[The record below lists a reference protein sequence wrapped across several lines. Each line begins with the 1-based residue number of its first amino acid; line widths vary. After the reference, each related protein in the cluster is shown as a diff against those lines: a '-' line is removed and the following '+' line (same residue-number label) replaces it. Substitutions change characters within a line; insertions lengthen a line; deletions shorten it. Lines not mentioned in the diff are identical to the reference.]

1 MPQSNDGFN
10 QFGGAWT
17 VEKLEI
23 LREYLDGYSTALK
36 NQPFKLWYIDA
47 FAGTG
52 EVEVRVPDP
61 EQQEVREFL
70 QGSASIARDI
80 DNKPFD
86 QLVFIE
92 SDKNKAD
99 RLKQLEPESGR
110 IQVRAGDANNELPH
124 LCRITDWKNTRAVVF
139 LDPFSLQTAWK
150 TIEIL
155 AKTKAIDVWI
165 LFPVSAVSRL
175 MAKKEMPEGKLA
187 EILDVVF
194 GDESWQKIYHD
205 PLQKDLFDE
214 STLEREKGIDQII
227 ELYKKKLETLFAG
240 VAPTSRSLKNS
251 KNATLFE
258 MIFAV
263 SNENAKAK
271 RLAIGIA
278 DHILQKM

>member
-1 MPQSNDGFN
+1 MPHADVGIN

-17 VEKLEI
+17 AEKLGI
-23 LREYLDGYSTALK
+23 LKEYLDRYSTALK

-52 EVEVRVPDP
+52 EVIVRAPDY
-61 EQQEVREFL
+61 EQHDVREFL

-92 SDKNKAD
+92 CDTNKAD
-99 RLKQLEPESGR
+99 RLRHLEPNTGR
-110 IQVRAGDANNELPH
+110 IQVRAGDANEELPH
-124 LCRITDWKNTRAVVF
+124 LCQITNWKSTRAVVF
-139 LDPFSLQTAWK
+139 LDPFSLQTTWR

-155 AKTKAIDVWI
+155 AETKAIDVWI

-175 MAKKEMPEGKLA
+175 MARKGVPDGRLA
-187 EILDVVF
+187 EILTMVF
-194 GDESWQKIYHD
+194 GDDSWQNIYHE
-205 PLQKDLFDE
+205 PPQRDLFDE
-214 STLEREKGIDQII
+214 SPLERDKGIDQII

-240 VAPTSRSLKNS
+240 VAPISRSLKNS

-263 SNENAKAK
+263 SNEKA
-271 RLAIGIA
+271 RQLAIRIA
-278 DHILQKM
+278 DHILKKM